1 MRVPLFS
8 RFGGGG
14 ALLQIAPIGTYT
26 MSYYLTAKR
35 MSMAAKVARRRR
47 RQRCGAAHRLL
58 PQTDF
63 ALDITLLRESPDV
76 MTRFEELTHRVVRNA
91 VRQKKRG

>member
-47 RQRCGAAHRLL
+47 QGCGGGAQAAAG
-58 PQTDF
+58 D
-63 ALDITLLRESPDV
+63 
-76 MTRFEELTHRVVRNA
+76 RFCSGYHIA
-91 VRQKKRG
+91 A